1 MDLQTTNLWLAIIAI
16 TGVVQLVILLGVA
29 YYITQIV
36 KRVQHAVDTVVAET
50 RPLARQVTAAL
61 NDVADLVDRT
71 RRAEASVTAM
81 VDRVGMTVDRVK
93 TVALTRI
100 WPAVGIARGLRAAAA
115 RIREHRQRRAR
126 AKDLDEVA
134 ESRFLDEGG
143 ANARSIGTR

>member
-16 TGVVQLVILLGVA
+16 TGALQLVIVLGVA

-36 KRVQHAVDTVVAET
+36 KRAQQAIDTVVAET

-61 NDVADLVDRT
+61 DDVADLVDRT
-71 RRAEASVTAM
+71 RRAEASVTAL
-81 VDRVGMTVDRVK
+81 VDRVGTTVDHVK

-100 WPAVGIARGLRAAAA
+100 WPAVGIARGLRVAAAK
-115 RIREHRQRRAR
+115 IREHRHRRAR

-134 ESRFLDEGG
+134 ESRFVDEGG
-143 ANARSIGTR
+143 SNARSIGTR